1 MVLREG
7 WGSPRF
13 SRGAAVAEF
22 APQTPRSTVNMGTE
36 KYPIGQEKCHLTHR
50 ISILRCT
57 CQEPWNQHVAK
68 KAKARQGSFAD
79 RLSLPWLLNSRPTG
93 KYNHLYCAKIT
104 AFYRCW
110 NTNVYRPGGVVEI
123 SCQDGRG
130 GEVPWGSQSRAAPRP
145 SKAAQQEQQ
154 IPAADICRHYLSF
167 QG

>member
-36 KYPIGQEKCHLTHR
+36 KYPIGQEKCHLTHG

-110 NTNVYRPGGVVEI
+110 NTNVYRPGGVAEI

-145 SKAAQQEQQ
+145 SKAAQQ
-154 IPAADICRHYLSF
+154 
-167 QG
+167 